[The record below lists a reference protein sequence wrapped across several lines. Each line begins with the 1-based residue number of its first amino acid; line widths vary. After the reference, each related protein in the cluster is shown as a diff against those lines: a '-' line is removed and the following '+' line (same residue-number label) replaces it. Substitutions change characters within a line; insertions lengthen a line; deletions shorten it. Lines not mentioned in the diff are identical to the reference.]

1 MRAGAVTW
9 REVSERPGVLCKRGG
24 SQDPQAMP
32 GCPCCGPPERR
43 SWRRGPYPQE
53 HSGSRFLGEL
63 GPGPWAA
70 SLWPWGILVPAGR
83 GRGGGPCPLG
93 AEAWMDQSGLGRST
107 AAPVPSAP
115 SGLQLEVFFPRPLPL
130 PLSWDGRGE
139 ERELNGR
146 QDRRPGPSGTA
157 LLPRPFAACWHPPP
171 LFLLSGGHETLK
183 GHQGLGDTV
192 VNPRV
197 WPEPASSPSCPHP
210 TPHGPARQPTCSDT
224 CGRFS
229 GA

>member
-24 SQDPQAMP
+24 SQDPQAVP

-171 LFLLSGGHETLK
+171 LILAFRRPRNIKRSSGFGGHSGKPQSLARTSFKPQL
-183 GHQGLGDTV
+183 
-192 VNPRV
+192 P
-197 WPEPASSPSCPHP
+197 PPHP
-210 TPHGPARQPTCSDT
+210 PRPCPAAHVQ
-224 CGRFS
+224 
-229 GA
+229 